1 MGAEK
6 ITPKRRR
13 RTVVRMANQ
22 AIGYIR
28 VSTDKQVKSGGGMAA
43 QRTLIEGFAK
53 LNDLEIIGWYV
64 EDEAVSGS
72 IRPSDRPAMSRAL
85 EALSTGPASVFLF
98 KDQTRVGRNASDLLQ
113 LRDRA
118 DAEGWRLAGSDGKLD
133 NSTPAGRMQFTV
145 LAAFSEYERDMIRSR
160 TREALAEKRAQGVR
174 LGRPSVLP
182 EEVVRRIVEER
193 NGGAGWSAI
202 ARGLMAD
209 GVQTARGGATWYPSS
224 VQSVYNG
231 QDAASLAA

>member
-1 MGAEK
+1 MD
-6 ITPKRRR
+6 TTRTRR
-13 RTVVRMANQ
+13 RTSARAPHQ
-22 AIGYIR
+22 AVAYLRI
-28 VSTDKQVKSGGGMAA
+28 STAEQAENGAGLDA
-43 QRTLIEGFAK
+43 QRTAIEAAAAARG
-53 LNDLEIIGWYV
+53 LEIVAWHVDPG
-64 EDEAVSGS
+64 VSGKVS
-72 IRPSDRPAMSRAL
+72 PARRPALSAAL
-85 EALSTGPASVFLF
+85 QQLRTGPASVLLF
-98 KDQTRVGRNASDLLQ
+98 
-113 LRDRA
+113 
-118 DAEGWRLAGSDGKLD
+118 GKLD
-133 NSTPAGRMQFTV
+133 RLVRSVRYLSVLIDQAEREGWTMASADGTVDITTPQGVAMAQVSGV
-145 LAAFSEYERDMIRSR
+145 FSELERKMIGAR

-182 EEVVRRIVEER
+182 VEVVRRIVEER